1 MVLLYVPFLNFYT
14 DQLSDIPTAVEKRLK
29 FVPTIGAVS
38 SPSLPCLSSET
49 ERHRQAHTTD
59 LDIAY
64 GPGDMTDYYVNFVNH
79 LNPNGPSVLVWPQ
92 YNTSTSSIIMYQDGA
107 TPLAVGQ
114 DNYRAD
120 ALAYLGELRLVA

>member
-1 MVLLYVPFLNFYT
+1 
-14 DQLSDIPTAVEKRLK
+14 
-29 FVPTIGAVS
+29 
-38 SPSLPCLSSET
+38 
-49 ERHRQAHTTD
+49 
-59 LDIAY
+59 
-64 GPGDMTDYYVNFVNH
+64 MTDYYVNFVNH
-79 LNPNGPSVLVWPQ
+79 LNPNGPSVLAWPQ